1 MPLRRILVWSIS
13 IILGIAVAVGT
24 LMLFDTTIE
33 KFALSNVILVFL
45 SSTGFTFIWLDYFF
59 KTQYLSS

>member
-1 MPLRRILVWSIS
+1 V
-13 IILGIAVAVGT
+13 GIAVAAGT
-24 LMLFDTTIE
+24 LVLFDTTIE

-45 SSTGFTFIWLDYFF
+45 SSAGFIFIWLDYFF

>member
-1 MPLRRILVWSIS
+1 MQSRRILVWIIS
-13 IILGIAVAVGT
+13 IIVGIAVAAGT
-24 LMLFDTTIE
+24 LVLFDTTIE

-45 SSTGFTFIWLDYFF
+45 SSAGFIFIWLDYFF